1 MIHVSIPTFRQ
12 IISDDERPYTV
23 YQINVKVA
31 GRTHSVEKRY
41 SEFHALHKQVKK
53 KFETPDFPPKKV
65 RQLNARGIEQRRS
78 ALEAYI
84 QGVLEKEAIPKSLL
98 TFLRVKNFKTVSY
111 DSLDELDND
120 TPTHQPVMVFES
132 DPFLLPS
139 PTDAGLPDILSDG
152 VRQGLYDDPL
162 TDPESSTSSSS

>member
-111 DSLDELDND
+111 D
-120 TPTHQPVMVFES
+120 HQPVMVFES